1 MGKGRIASPVLA
13 LAMGLDFGL
22 ILGLAGVEGV
32 EHGGADQRPHRPR
45 HSVTKETCRGDSSP
59 SDHLRRRSILTDLL
73 SPIPRRGRGWG
84 PPFPEYILLL

>member
-1 MGKGRIASPVLA
+1 MGNGRIASPVLA

-45 HSVTKETCRGDSSP
+45 QGSIGYPKSTQSYEPESSQ
-59 SDHLRRRSILTDLL
+59 LSILHTDDPLT
-73 SPIPRRGRGWG
+73 STG
-84 PPFPEYILLL
+84 